1 MLTPI
6 AFPPRAIRA
15 TLFATSLLTLV
26 AGCNPTG
33 TCVET
38 GESKSELGAEC
49 IINTNKAACSNQSTP
64 HEFHAENGAAGLLRC
79 KSAGFDWHPGPP
91 VSSPTALDIYNKK
104 PAKKP

>member
-1 MLTPI
+1 MLSPI

-38 GESKSELGAEC
+38 GESKSELGASC
-49 IINTNKAACSNQSTP
+49 IINTNKGACSGYDTP
-64 HEFHAENGAAGLLRC
+64 HEFYPESGAAGVLRC
-79 KSAGFDWHPGPP
+79 KSAGFDSHPGSPA
-91 VSSPTALDIYNKK
+91 SSPTALDMYYKK